1 MFDFSPDTIA
11 YIFIGLL
18 IATILLLAFAKR
30 KNNYPY
36 FAREFLL
43 TKAESKFYKVLKA
56 VVENKYDI
64 ACKVRLADIIN
75 CSELN
80 WHRGYGGQIACK
92 HIDFVLFDSNTSR
105 ILLAIELD
113 DRSHDKPAR
122 QKRDKFVNAAMKK
135 SGVVL
140 LRIPVEWG
148 YDMARLDK
156 DITVAINKARYDA

>member
-1 MFDFSPDTIA
+1 MFDFSPDTIG
-11 YIFIGLL
+11 YVFIGLM
-18 IATILLLAFAKR
+18 ISTILLLAFAKR

-56 VVENKYDI
+56 VTKNKYDI

-80 WHRGYGGQIACK
+80 WRRGYGGQIACK

-122 QKRDKFVNAAMKK
+122 QKRDKFVNKAMKK
-135 SGVVL
+135 ADVVL
-140 LRIPVEWG
+140 LRVPVEWG
-148 YDMARLDK
+148 YDMGKLDK
-156 DITVAINKARYDA
+156 EIKVALHHAK